1 LNRLPLPS
9 FYMSESNHSPHTA
22 GRKIS
27 KAEINDLPLI
37 SWEGRIEILQTI
49 DEMTAAVETL
59 QHETILGFDTET
71 RPTFK
76 KGDYYPPALIQLGT
90 PDCVYLFR
98 ISASK
103 TLAPLLPILE
113 SNTILK
119 TGVAI
124 KDDVKELRRMEDFQP
139 GGFVEI
145 ADITLKLGYE
155 NRGLRALAGL
165 LMQGRISK
173 AAQVSNW
180 ARAALDRKQIRYA
193 ATDAWIS
200 RELYIRAIAERDEA

>member
-1 LNRLPLPS
+1 MP
-9 FYMSESNHSPHTA
+9 ESTQTNTA
-22 GRKIS
+22 EKRSIS

-37 SWEGRIEILQTI
+37 AWEGEIRILETA
-49 DEMTAAVETL
+49 EAMEAAVADL
-59 QHETILGFDTET
+59 IHESHLGFDTET

-76 KGDYYPPALIQLGT
+76 KGDYYPPALIQLAAE
-90 PDCVYLFR
+90 DCVYLFR
-98 ISASK
+98 ICKIKS
-103 TLAPLLPILE
+103 LAPLLTLLE
-113 SNTILK
+113 SPDILK

-124 KDDVKELRRMEDFQP
+124 KDDVKELRAMEDFQP

-145 ADITLKLGYE
+145 ADITIKLGYE

-165 LMQGRISK
+165 LLGGRISK

-180 ARAALDRKQIRYA
+180 ARPELDPKQIRYA

-200 RELYIRAIAERDEA
+200 REIYRKAVAERDG

>member
-1 LNRLPLPS
+1 MSDNNAPS
-9 FYMSESNHSPHTA
+9 KPEP
-22 GRKIS
+22 RKIS
-27 KAEINDLPLI
+27 KAEINELPLI
-37 SWEGRIEILQTI
+37 SWEERIEILTTVE
-49 DEMTAAVETL
+49 EMTAAVEKL
-59 QHETILGFDTET
+59 KHETVLGFDTET

-90 PDCVYLFR
+90 SDCVYLFR
-98 ISASK
+98 ISVTK
-103 TLAPLLPILE
+103 TLAPLLPVLE
-113 SNTILK
+113 SDTILK

-124 KDDVKELRRMEDFQP
+124 KDDVKELRKMEDFQP

-180 ARAALDRKQIRYA
+180 ARKELEAKQIRYA

-200 RELYIRAIAERDEA
+200 RELYIRAVAERDEA

>member
-1 LNRLPLPS
+1 
-9 FYMSESNHSPHTA
+9 MSENNDSPKPES
-22 GRKIS
+22 RKIS
-27 KAEINDLPLI
+27 KAEINELPLI
-37 SWEGRIEILQTI
+37 NWEGRIEILTTI
-49 DEMTAAVETL
+49 EEMSAAVEKL
-59 QHETILGFDTET
+59 KYETVLGFDTET

-90 PDCVYLFR
+90 RDCVYLFR
-98 ISASK
+98 INITK

-113 SNTILK
+113 SSTILK

-124 KDDVKELRRMEDFQP
+124 KDDVKELRKMEDFQA

-180 ARAALDRKQIRYA
+180 ARPELDRKQIRYA

-200 RELYIRAIAERDEA
+200 RELYCRAIKERDSE

>member
-1 LNRLPLPS
+1 MP
-9 FYMSESNHSPHTA
+9 FYYMSDNNAPSKPEP
-22 GRKIS
+22 RKIS
-27 KAEINDLPLI
+27 KAEINELPLI
-37 SWEGRIEILQTI
+37 SWEERIEILTTVE
-49 DEMTAAVETL
+49 EMTAAVEKL
-59 QHETILGFDTET
+59 KHETVLGFDTET

-90 PDCVYLFR
+90 SDCVYLFR
-98 ISASK
+98 ISVTK
-103 TLAPLLPILE
+103 TLAPLLPVLE
-113 SNTILK
+113 SDTILK

-124 KDDVKELRRMEDFQP
+124 KDDVKELRKMEDFQP

-180 ARAALDRKQIRYA
+180 ARKELEAKQIRYA

-200 RELYIRAIAERDEA
+200 RELYIRAVAERDEA

>member
-1 LNRLPLPS
+1 MPEQL
-9 FYMSESNHSPHTA
+9 ETK
-22 GRKIS
+22 KIS

-37 SWEGRIEILQTI
+37 QWDGAIEVLSTLE
-49 DEMTAAVETL
+49 EMERAVAKL
-59 QHETILGFDTET
+59 KDCSHLGFDTET

-76 KGDYYPPALIQLGT
+76 KGQYYPPALIQLAS

-98 ISASK
+98 ISITK
-103 TLAPLLPILE
+103 TLDPILPLLE
-113 SNTILK
+113 SQDILK

-124 KDDVKELRRMEDFQP
+124 KDDVKELRAMQEFNP
-139 GGFVEI
+139 GGFIEI
-145 ADITLKLGYE
+145 ADITQKLGYE

-165 LMQGRISK
+165 LLGGRISK

-180 ARAALDRKQIRYA
+180 ARPELDRKQIRYA

-200 RELYIRAIAERDEA
+200 REIYVRAVAEQGA